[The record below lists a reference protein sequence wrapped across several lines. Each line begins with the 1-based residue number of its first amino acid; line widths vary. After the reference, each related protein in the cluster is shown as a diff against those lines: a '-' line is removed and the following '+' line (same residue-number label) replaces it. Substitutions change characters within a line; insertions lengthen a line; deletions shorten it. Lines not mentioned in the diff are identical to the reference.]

1 MDMASAAAAAVASTM
16 PSTKAP
22 AVIFT
27 GSAYSYGHDLLSA
40 LHLKSSET
48 MFHTGFSD
56 KPSAGVAARA
66 MIWLAI
72 LGAAVASMW
81 GRMAAAENVS

>member
-1 MDMASAAAAAVASTM
+1 
-16 PSTKAP
+16 
-22 AVIFT
+22 
-27 GSAYSYGHDLLSA
+27 
-40 LHLKSSET
+40 

-81 GRMAAAENVS
+81 GRMAARPTSAVATGPPARWSWSGPVVP